1 MTEMAKN
8 NKKLNILLFIIN
20 NRVFLGN
27 LLFVVELC

>member
-20 NRVFLGN
+20 NSTFLGD
-27 LLFVVELC
+27 LFFVVELS

>member
-20 NRVFLGN
+20 NSIFLGN